1 MFQRERQRTGMISFT
16 KVPVLLGLGVEGG
29 VRRGDG
35 EEGATVEPASGA
47 PLPRMMATGE
57 GGTG

>member
-1 MFQRERQRTGMISFT
+1 MISFT

-47 PLPRMMATGE
+47 PRPRMMATGE